1 MRKDYITKI
10 LEGIVSKNISTMPQ
24 SLKFAYKK
32 KIIEDLLISNSDT
45 FSSITLDVANNLS
58 YKPIDPNS
66 IVVYKES
73 TTTYYQRYS
82 DWICNATDGTITF
95 LSTGSIEAG
104 TNIVVEYKYYKA
116 VGEMAAADILTALLT
131 VDGASSGL
139 DADLLDGQEGSYYT
153 NYADDAETAAK
164 DYADT
169 KKILFQ
175 FVLVKKGDLAV
186 GTDVSLMPIPAYCAG
201 IIKEV
206 YIYVKTAPTGSSII
220 VDVNKNGT
228 TIFTTQSKRPEI
240 AISSNSG
247 TSDEPDVTSFVK
259 NDLFTIDI
267 DQVGSTIA
275 GADLIVLVRGEQV
288 IS

>member
-45 FSSITLDVANNLS
+45 FNSITLDTTYYLA

-66 IVVYKES
+66 VVVHKES

-104 TNIVVEYKYYKA
+104 FNVVVEYKYYKA

-131 VDGASSGL
+131 VDGSGSGL
-139 DADLLDGQEGSYYT
+139 DADKVDGIEAVDLGS
-153 NYADDAETAAK
+153 DVETA
-164 DYADT
+164 D
-169 KKILFQ
+169 KIIISELI
-175 FVLVKKGDLAV
+175 VTSGE
-186 GTDVSLMPIPAYCAG
+186 G
-201 IIKEV
+201 IK
-206 YIYVKTAPTGSSII
+206 I
-220 VDVNKNGT
+220 VDEI
-228 TIFTTQSKRPEI
+228 IFDDTHGSEYTKEEI
-240 AISSNSG
+240 
-247 TSDEPDVTSFVK
+247 VF
-259 NDLFTIDI
+259 L
-267 DQVGSTIA
+267 
-275 GADLIVLVRGEQV
+275 
-288 IS
+288 